1 MFGRKTKPTSITVSS
16 SSMSLLTSLIKTSDM
31 SSTSTHKRKISSTSW
46 RVKNNGVDERD
57 QIDKEKIKQG
67 RKEGKRIKIMEE
79 KVKRYNDMMSKVNYI
94 TSNTCDINN
103 NDESN
108 NDESL
113 IDWSSK
119 RSTPPTSLT
128 TKTPEE
134 YQKIIDEYGRTVQV
148 EVGSTAWCTWAAKQ
162 GRESQ
167 INSIWSDNNTTYSD
181 DNNATTGYSNR
192 GYYGPPSTTSSA
204 SGSTYY
210 ENDKADKSDL
220 NSNKA
225 MTTTEKMHLKIVEE
239 ETKRAKK
246 EKKKEGKGEDIR
258 VYASAVVLPEEKNK
272 DFKMGKGK
280 KERMKELMELKK
292 RKLEGKK

>member
-1 MFGRKTKPTSITVSS
+1 
-16 SSMSLLTSLIKTSDM
+16 
-31 SSTSTHKRKISSTSW
+31 
-46 RVKNNGVDERD
+46 
-57 QIDKEKIKQG
+57 
-67 RKEGKRIKIMEE
+67 
-79 KVKRYNDMMSKVNYI
+79 MMSKVNDI
-94 TSNTCDINN
+94 TSNTCDVNN

-119 RSTPPTSLT
+119 RSTPPTSST

-246 EKKKEGKGEDIR
+246 EKKKEGKGEGIR

-272 DFKMGKGK
+272 DFKKGKGK

>member
-1 MFGRKTKPTSITVSS
+1 M
-16 SSMSLLTSLIKTSDM
+16 
-31 SSTSTHKRKISSTSW
+31 
-46 RVKNNGVDERD
+46 KNDGVDERD

-79 KVKRYNDMMSKVNYI
+79 KVKRYNDMMSKVNDI
-94 TSNTCDINN
+94 TSNTCDVNN

-119 RSTPPTSLT
+119 RSTPPTSST

-246 EKKKEGKGEDIR
+246 EKKEEGKGEGIR

-272 DFKMGKGK
+272 DFKKGKGK